1 MGKTKTKSQR
11 ISTFSDYY
19 KSKKRKSIKENSSVA
34 IEVPFWDD
42 AVQYAL
48 DNLRLLGCN
57 GDYYDWN
64 TMVQRIKLK
73 FSLLNIFDKEFFTDD
88 SFVIAHVKDIV
99 YHNYCA
105 DGYLSGDTGG
115 ADNYDAEELGAKA
128 FVISKLADTVLKKA
142 REEFGLETEPEPEE
156 PQTVATVSLES
167 GESGWGEE
175 DFSAYEQRQVA
186 GFERFSKFL
195 KEGVNTLTCQDD
207 GRALDYVLD
216 QVKKKAGSLKLED
229 IQKVLDKQKT
239 TLKDYLTKIARDYLS
254 GERIKLN
261 GEVLSDC
268 EDKKNVLK
276 VARKLFAHQI
286 AEKAMGKISKENKEG
301 K

>member
-19 KSKKRKSIKENSSVA
+19 KSKKRQSIKENSSVG
-34 IEVPFWDD
+34 IEVQVPFWND
-42 AVQYAL
+42 AIKYAL
-48 DNLRLLGCN
+48 DNLRQMGGG
-57 GDYYDWN
+57 GDSIEWN
-64 TMVQRIKLK
+64 TMVDKIKLK
-73 FSLLNIFDKEFFTDD
+73 FSLLNIFDKSLFTDD

-128 FVISKLADTVLKKA
+128 FVISKLADTVLKQA
-142 REEFGLETEPEPEE
+142 REEFGLETESEPEE
-156 PQTVATVSLES
+156 PQTVATVSL
-167 GESGWGEE
+167 ESGWGEE

-195 KEGVNTLTCQDD
+195 KEGVDTITCQDD
-207 GRALDYVLD
+207 GKALDYVLD

-229 IQKVLDKQKT
+229 IQKVLDKEKT
-239 TLKDYLTKIARDYLS
+239 TLIDYLTKIARDYLS
-254 GERIKLN
+254 GERINLN

>member
-19 KSKKRKSIKENSSVA
+19 KSKKRQSIKENSSSVE

-48 DNLRLLGCN
+48 DNLRLLGNN

-142 REEFGLETEPEPEE
+142 REEFGLDAEPEPEE
-156 PQTVATVSLES
+156 PQTVATVSL
-167 GESGWGEE
+167 ESGWGEE

-186 GFERFSKFL
+186 GFERFSRFL
-195 KEGVNTLTCQDD
+195 KEGVDTITCQDD

-216 QVKKKAGSLKLED
+216 QVKKKVGSLKLED

-254 GERIKLN
+254 GERINLN

>member
-1 MGKTKTKSQR
+1 MNKNKYKPQIG
-11 ISTFSDYY
+11 TFSDYY
-19 KSKKRKSIKENSSVA
+19 KSKKRQSIKENSEVS
-34 IEVPFWDD
+34 IEVSFWDD
-42 AVQYAL
+42 ALQYAL
-48 DNLRLLGCN
+48 DNLRMLGN
-57 GDYYDWN
+57 DGDSLDWN
-64 TMVQRIKLK
+64 RMVEKIKLK
-73 FSLLNIFDKEFFTDD
+73 FSLLNIFDKSFFTDD

-105 DGYLSGDTGG
+105 DSYLSGDTGG
-115 ADNYDAEELGAKA
+115 ANNYDAEELGAKA

-167 GESGWGEE
+167 GWGEE

-195 KEGVNTLTCQDD
+195 KEGVDTITCQDD

-216 QVKKKAGSLKLED
+216 QVKKKA
-229 IQKVLDKQKT
+229 T

-254 GERIKLN
+254 GERINLN